1 MSIESL
7 DSDDFWESL
16 LIEYVFGIPYDEYGS
31 NIELL
36 TREVIEKNLEEAV
49 NYLEDIRNDNII
61 LPKGYYIHDKEF
73 VSVGYHILGL
83 LILQTGA
90 LLPDRVR
97 DEILRTTAWEYDKRY
112 GWNSHDMKLRQ
123 FYLKDFR
130 DQIINYKVG
139 KIPCFRRLDITR
151 DEQFEIS
158 SIGLEQLYKNVEL
171 KRCYIIKYVNLQCC
185 NLKRVPEEL
194 FDFKNIECLNLSFNY
209 LKKIP
214 DEIGCFNKLKKLNLK
229 YNKLNYLPESL
240 AQLSNLKSLNIHKNN
255 IKKIPSSLRKIFD
268 SGILYV
274 GDNPINL

>member
-7 DSDDFWESL
+7 DSDDFWETL

-31 NIELL
+31 NTGLL
-36 TREVIEKNLEEAV
+36 TKVIVERNLEKAI
-49 NYLEDIRNDNII
+49 NFLENIRNGNKI
-61 LPKGYYIHDKEF
+61 LPKGYYIYDKEF

-97 DEILRTTAWEYDKRY
+97 DEILRTTTWEYDKRY
-112 GWNSHDMKLRQ
+112 GWSSHDMKLRQ

-130 DQIINYKVG
+130 DQISNYKD

-151 DEQFEIS
+151 DEQFETS
-158 SIGLEQLYKNVEL
+158 SIGLEQLNKNFEL

-185 NLKRVPEEL
+185 NLKRVPEQL

-214 DEIGCFNKLKKLNLK
+214 DKISSFSKLKKLNLK
-229 YNKLNYLPESL
+229 YNKLNYLPKSL
-240 AQLSNLKSLNIHKNN
+240 GQLFNLKSLNVHKNN
-255 IKKIPSSLRKIFD
+255 IKKIPSSLKKILD